1 MTMKEKLVLRIH
13 RESPVKA
20 IQQRVTRQHEQC
32 MEGASVRWRT
42 IVLGS
47 SRSGVPAVAR
57 RRQPSGATPVYLPDF
72 GRRSDPAMAPIEGEA
87 HAREAKNSR
96 DIPATWTRCVAPALT
111 WRPILLR
118 ASVLRPESA
127 RQSPIP
133 QLSIADASGP
143 CK

>member
-1 MTMKEKLVLRIH
+1 MTMKDKLVLRIH

-57 RRQPSGATPVYLPDF
+57 RRQPSGATPVHLPDF
-72 GRRSDPAMAPIEGEA
+72 GRRFDTKSLA
-87 HAREAKNSR
+87 
-96 DIPATWTRCVAPALT
+96 WALI
-111 WRPILLR
+111 RKGIHE
-118 ASVLRPESA
+118 V
-127 RQSPIP
+127 
-133 QLSIADASGP
+133 SIAAEARRRVVIKSTGALRRERLER
-143 CK
+143 